1 MIPGMAPKRKPAPTR
16 RPSGPPDRPDV
27 VADGAIWNAHEETW
41 GSGDLADGKRTGL
54 WTFHFAD
61 GALAGTAHYKE
72 GVRDGAAEWFHKNDR
87 HDLRERSTYVAGK
100 IHGKRVWQRTLKGKT
115 PGFEWFDKLGEGT
128 WRYEVPHF
136 NGTSQPRHATRYGKT
151 GMDAQVPFDADGR
164 SQDLGE
170 HMDLLEPETALFL
183 VEECFVDVEDHEVS
197 AGSLA
202 LIGRGEKAARGRWVY
217 VGREGD
223 DMFRLRFDSDDDGS
237 AEVLLVDASELTRA
251 FTLAADYYLTAR
263 PVFDTPRRR

>member
-1 MIPGMAPKRKPAPTR
+1 MAPKRKPAPTR

-61 GALAGTAHYKE
+61 GALAGTAHYE
-72 GVRDGAAEWFHKNDR
+72 DGVRHGAAEWFHKNDR
-87 HDLRERSTYVAGK
+87 HDLREQSIYVAGK

-115 PGFEWFDKLGEGT
+115 PGFEWFDKLGEST

-151 GMDAQVPFDADGR
+151 GMDAQVPADSSGR
-164 SQDLGE
+164 SQDLGD
-170 HMDLLEPETALFL
+170 HMDKLEPETALFL
-183 VEECFVDVEDHEVS
+183 VEECFIDVEDHEVT

-202 LIGRGEKAARGRWVY
+202 LIGQGLKTARGRWVY

-223 DMFRLRFDSDDDGS
+223 DMFHLRFHSDDDGS
-237 AEVLLVDASELTRA
+237 AEELFVDGSELTRS